1 MAVYVIVQLE
11 ITDPEGFAEYRE
23 KGSPQITKHGGR
35 YIVRGAEVEN
45 LEGDWDPGR
54 LVILEFPTR
63 EYADNFYNAE
73 EYQPL
78 LALRER
84 TANSIVTIVDGI

>member
-11 ITDPEGFAEYRE
+11 ITDPEGFTEYRE
-23 KGSPQITKHGGR
+23 KVSPQIAKNGGR
-35 YIVRGAEVEN
+35 YVVRGAEVEN
-45 LEGDWDPGR
+45 LEGGWDPGR

-63 EYADNFYNAE
+63 EDADPFYNAE

-84 TANSIVTIVDGI
+84 TANTILSMVEAV

>member
-1 MAVYVIVQLE
+1 MAVYLIVQLE

-23 KGSPQITKHGGR
+23 QVSSQIAKNGGR

-45 LEGDWDPGR
+45 LEGSWNPGR

-63 EYADNFYNAE
+63 EDADRFYTAE

-78 LALRER
+78 LDLRER
-84 TANSIVTIVDGI
+84 TANSIVTIVDGV

>member
-23 KGSPQITKHGGR
+23 QVSSQIAKNGGR
-35 YIVRGAEVEN
+35 SIVRGAQVEN
-45 LEGDWDPGR
+45 LEGSWDPGL

-63 EYADNFYNAE
+63 EDADRFYNAE

-78 LALRER
+78 LALREH
-84 TANSIVTIVDGI
+84 TANSILSIVQGV